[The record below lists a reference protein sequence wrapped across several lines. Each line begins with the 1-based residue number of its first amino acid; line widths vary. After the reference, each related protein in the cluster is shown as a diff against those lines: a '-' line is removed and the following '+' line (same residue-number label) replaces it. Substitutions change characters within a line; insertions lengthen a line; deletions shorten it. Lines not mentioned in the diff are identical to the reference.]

1 MQASCR
7 GEVVREVRVGLTFA
21 PYSKRS
27 LTHSKFPIEQASHRG
42 VLPSTFLAST
52 CNTTPEG
59 TILKPMS
66 VFRCQYL
73 CMSQA
78 FLRTVCVRT
87 VPEPLRP
94 AAISHTASVRVQ
106 LPHGGE
112 WWSPQPQY
120 SLKLHSESNSAA
132 LTPHPD
138 MQPYE
143 PLSSL
148 PRNLIDSNKITNHSI
163 FFTLLIYWS
172 MIYCYGTNFNIW
184 GKI

>member
-52 CNTTPEG
+52 CSTTPEG

-66 VFRCQYL
+66 VFRCQHL

-78 FLRTVCVRT
+78 FLRTVCVCM

-94 AAISHTASVRVQ
+94 AAFSHTASVHVQ

-132 LTPHPD
+132 LTPDPD

-148 PRNLIDSNKITNHSI
+148 PRNLIDSNETTNHSK
-163 FFTLLIYWS
+163 FLLS
-172 MIYCYGTNFNIW
+172 
-184 GKI
+184 